1 VKEWPNTY
9 DRDLDEEVSL
19 DFDPKPNVW
28 TVYTKKHGKEIKE

>member
-1 VKEWPNTY
+1 
-9 DRDLDEEVSL
+9 VSL